1 MRHILLSLIILVIAF
16 LIYIYPL
23 AVLAHLL
30 VGSQIFDPITLIPTI
45 AIALIIFTYARTHAT
60 SKWISGVTHYGL
72 GIGFIALCASNL
84 ALLVAQ
90 FLPNWHVMLGILA
103 GLTTIAGVI
112 ISLINGR
119 RLHHKTITLPTDK
132 LSAPIKLVF
141 ISDIHLGSN
150 RPSHLAAICD
160 QIARL
165 DFEYLVIGGDLFDSS
180 AFDPTD
186 LEPLRQ
192 IRQPI
197 YFVTGNHEYYVK
209 GHAPKIE
216 SMRDYNII
224 SLDNAAVQLGAMNMI
239 GVSDNQPPHQQAEI
253 AKSLT
258 HPSMFNLLL
267 VHQPGMWSLA
277 PDNTDL
283 MLSGHT
289 HNGQI
294 FPFNYLVRLQFKT
307 VYGLFKRG
315 TNALY
320 VSSGSGTWG
329 PRMRL
334 GSRNEIV
341 HITLSP
347 R

>member
-1 MRHILLSLIILVIAF
+1 MRHLLLSLIILLIAF
-16 LIYIYPL
+16 LLYIYPL

-30 VGSQIFDPITLIPTI
+30 VGSQIFTPIALIPTLV
-45 AIALIIFTYARTHAT
+45 IALIIFTYARTHAT
-60 SKWISGVTHYGL
+60 SKWISGITHYGL

-90 FLPNWHVMLGILA
+90 LVPDWQVLLGALA
-103 GLTTIAGVI
+103 SLATIATAL

-119 RLHHKTITLPTDK
+119 RLDHRAITITTDK
-132 LSAPIKLVF
+132 LTAPAKLVF

-150 RPSHLAAICD
+150 RASHLAAICNE
-160 QIARL
+160 IAKL
-165 DFEYLVIGGDLFDSS
+165 EYDYLVIGGDLFDSS
-180 AFDPTD
+180 AFHHSD
-186 LEPLRQ
+186 LAPLTE
-192 IRQPI
+192 ISQPI

-209 GHAPKIE
+209 GHAPKIA
-216 SMRDYNII
+216 SLRDYNII
-224 SLDNAAVQLGAMNMI
+224 TLDNEAVQLGAMNVI
-239 GVSDNQPPHQQAEI
+239 GVSDNQPPRQQAEI
-253 AKSLT
+253 AQRLT
-258 HPSMFNLLL
+258 HPSLFNLLL
-267 VHQPGMWSLA
+267 VHQPGMWNLA
-277 PDNTDL
+277 PDHTDL

-307 VYGLFKRG
+307 VYGLFTRG
-315 TNALY
+315 TSALY